1 MWFKLTAGYGNM
13 DRLQFWLWA
22 KDREALN
29 ELVTKKK
36 KIKKV
41 YSIEEGLTPPI
52 YAVSTLSSAG

>member
-22 KDREALN
+22 KDREALD

-41 YSIEEGLTPPI
+41 YSIEEGLTPPF
-52 YAVSTLSSAG
+52 TQ